1 MHSGSGLRVKRDSGW
16 FAAGEGFE
24 RALERLSDGAFKVF
38 AYVCL
43 HAERSSGR
51 MAFDRT
57 ELARSVGKNRSALGR
72 CLRELVHK
80 GVCTLEAA
88 PNQHRGS
95 RLQVQAAYWP
105 YEPGTGS
112 ARRPAADSVSGR
124 AAYVE
129 SVREMFRKP
138 RCVRGPFGPGDERLA
153 AAWHAAGLPLETVRR
168 AVLLGCVRKS
178 MTLIDHP
185 DQPLIASLRYFEG
198 VLEEVREQSFP
209 AGYWKHLEFNLGR
222 CEQYW
227 QAKPEQAPGSARPI
241 SDQAGRPAEARRP
254 PSYLRGDREER
265 RDDAGLS
272 HQSTRL

>member
-1 MHSGSGLRVKRDSGW
+1 MKRDSGW

-43 HAERSSGR
+43 QAERSSGR
-51 MAFDRT
+51 MAFERT
-57 ELARSVGKNRSALGR
+57 ELARSVGKSRSALGR

-80 GVCTLEAA
+80 GVCTLEAT

-105 YEPGTGS
+105 YE
-112 ARRPAADSVSGR
+112 
-124 AAYVE
+124 
-129 SVREMFRKP
+129 
-138 RCVRGPFGPGDERLA
+138 PGDERLA

-185 DQPLIASLRYFEG
+185 DQPLIASLHYHAE
-198 VLEEVREQSFP
+198 FP
-209 AGYWKHLEFNLGR
+209 NIPR
-222 CEQYW
+222 
-227 QAKPEQAPGSARPI
+227 
-241 SDQAGRPAEARRP
+241 
-254 PSYLRGDREER
+254 
-265 RDDAGLS
+265 
-272 HQSTRL
+272 